1 MAASV
6 QQKPSTS
13 RLWILLVVALILAVV
28 LWFFASSR
36 GGETGRT
43 WFNLPSVPVQ
53 VDANGVAS
61 VFGFNVAALPPTL
74 VQQLQAANVQQL
86 DVRWGNNGLN
96 LYANGEQLPS
106 LAWDNESIA
115 TLQEVLPQIP
125 GVPYAQRIAAALPW
139 LRKIGGGAAL
149 NLPVAEGQTR
159 LDVPRWSGET
169 ALEPEQISEPTI
181 GPLAINNITFDESGN
196 AFIGTIPASALG
208 AAFTLPANAAGIIDA
223 LGVEKANVT
232 TTPGGLQIT
241 LDDRPLPKIAYN
253 AAALERVAPLLGGF
267 LDEAT
272 MATVNGILPDLP
284 GADLQLTATFNGQPA
299 GEANLSNLDVAI
311 NPDGT
316 VRALGVNLGSQP
328 LVPADTLAM
337 LQNANVQ
344 RLDVA
349 VDAGT
354 LNIAANGEPLPQI
367 TWSPEGQQIIGSV
380 LGSTGALS
388 QEQFNSIIQL
398 ADETNFGLGVT
409 VPPAAGATPIEA
421 QAPAGPPTFAPV
433 DLGDFAPPIIR
444 ADVVADAD
452 GTIQSIGNIN
462 MATLA
467 NLGVSGISLP
477 ANVLD
482 ILAQAGA
489 QELRIVTGPNQAD
502 IQIDGQSAITL
513 NYDAAALQSMLDL
526 AKPFLADTPLEDPN
540 VMGLIES
547 EILPLIPGS
556 EVNASVA
563 LQ

>member
-1 MAASV
+1 MQASV
-6 QQKPSTS
+6 QQKPSTA

-28 LWFFASSR
+28 MWFVASSR
-36 GGETGRT
+36 GGDTGRT
-43 WFNLPSVPVQ
+43 WMNLPSVPVE
-53 VDANGVAS
+53 VAPNGVAS
-61 VFGFNVAALPPTL
+61 VFGFNVAALPPNL
-74 VQQLQAANVQQL
+74 IQQFQSANWQQVDL
-86 DVRWGNNGLN
+86 RWGNNGLN

-106 LAWDNESIA
+106 LAWDGESIA

-125 GVPYAQRIAAALPW
+125 GVPYAQRIANALPW
-139 LRKIGGGAAL
+139 LRKVGGGASL
-149 NLPVAEGQTR
+149 QLPVAEGQSR
-159 LDVPRWSGET
+159 VDVPRWSGET
-169 ALEPEQISEPTI
+169 TLEPEQVAEPTI
-181 GPLAINNITFDESGN
+181 GPLAINNITFDESG
-196 AFIGTIPASALG
+196 AAYIGNIPASALG
-208 AAFTLPANAAGIIDA
+208 AAFTLPENVRSILNS
-223 LGVEKANVT
+223 LGVEKAGVV
-232 TTPGGLQIT
+232 TTPGGMEIA

-267 LDEAT
+267 LDEST
-272 MATVNGILPDLP
+272 MTTVSGILPDLP

-328 LVPADTLAM
+328 LIPADTLAM

-354 LNIAANGEPLPQI
+354 LNIAANGQPLPQI
-367 TWSPEGQQIIGSV
+367 AWSSEGQQLIGSLV
-380 LGSTGALS
+380 GSTGALS
-388 QEQFNSIIQL
+388 QEQFDSIIQL

-433 DLGDFAPPIIR
+433 DLGDFAPPILR

-452 GTIQSIGNIN
+452 GTIQSIGNID

-477 ANVLD
+477 SNVLD

-502 IQIDGQSAITL
+502 IQIDGESAVTL

-526 AKPFLADTPLEDPN
+526 AKPFLAGTPLEDPN
-540 VMGLIES
+540 VMGLIEGQ
-547 EILPLIPGS
+547 ILPLVPGS
-556 EVNASVA
+556 DVNVSIA

>member
-1 MAASV
+1 MQASV

-13 RLWILLVVALILAVV
+13 RLWILLVVALILAVA

-43 WFNLPSVPVQ
+43 WFNLPSVPVE
-53 VDANGVAS
+53 VGANGVAS
-61 VFGFNVAALPPTL
+61 VFGFNVAALPPNL
-74 VQQLQAANVQQL
+74 VQQFQAANWQQVN
-86 DVRWGNNGLN
+86 VRWGNNGLN

-106 LAWDNESIA
+106 LAWDNESMA
-115 TLQEVLPQIP
+115 TLQEILPQIP
-125 GVPYAQRIAAALPW
+125 GVPYANRIAAALPW

-149 NLPVAEGQTR
+149 NLPLAEGQSRMDIPAWRSESTI
-159 LDVPRWSGET
+159 
-169 ALEPEQISEPTI
+169 EPEQISEPTI
-181 GPLAINNITFDESGN
+181 GPLAINNITFDETGAAYIGN
-196 AFIGTIPASALG
+196 IPAAALG
-208 AAFTLPANAAGIIDA
+208 AAFSLPENVRGIINS

-232 TTPGGLQIT
+232 TTPGGMQIT
-241 LDDRPLPKIAYN
+241 LDDRPLPKLAYN
-253 AAALERVAPLLGGF
+253 AATLERVTPLLGGF
-267 LDEAT
+267 LDETT
-272 MATVNGILPDLP
+272 MATVGGVLPDLP

-299 GEANLSNLDVAI
+299 GEADLSNLDVAI

-328 LVPADTLAM
+328 LIPTDTLAM
-337 LQNANVQ
+337 LQNANIQ

-367 TWSPEGQQIIGSV
+367 GWSPAGQQLIGSL

-388 QEQFNSIIQL
+388 QEQFDSIITL

-409 VPPAAGATPIEA
+409 LPPAAGATPIEA

-433 DLGDFAPPIIR
+433 DLGDFAPPVIR
-444 ADVVADAD
+444 ADVAADAN
-452 GTIQSIGNIN
+452 GVIQSIGNID

-467 NLGVSGISLP
+467 NLGVSGVSLP

-502 IQIDGQSAITL
+502 IQIDGESAVTL
-513 NYDAAALQSMLDL
+513 SYDVAALQSMLDL

-540 VMGLIES
+540 VMGLIEGQ
-547 EILPLIPGS
+547 ILPLVPGS
-556 EVNASVA
+556 DVNVSVA